1 MRAMTALF
9 LALAA
14 TSAFGAEVYTWRDAG
29 GNTHFSDTP
38 PPGVAAKKMR
48 GGTSEDA
55 QPPAQA
61 APRRSLADQEMEF
74 RKRKADA
81 EAAQAKADKEKS
93 EAEESKR
100 NCEQSR
106 NQLQALESG
115 QRMSRINAEGETIF
129 MEDDARVQEIERAR
143 KAVQSWCK

>member
-1 MRAMTALF
+1 MLF
-9 LALAA
+9 LALTA
-14 TSAFGAEVYTWRDAG
+14 TWAFSAEVYTWRDAG
-29 GNTHFSDTP
+29 GKIHYSDSP
-38 PPGVAAKKMR
+38 PPGVEAKKMR
-48 GGTSEDA
+48 GGTSEDT

-74 RKRKADA
+74 RKRKTEA

-115 QRMSRINAEGETIF
+115 QRMSRYNAQGETVV
-129 MEDDARVQEIERAR
+129 MDDDTRVQEIEKAR